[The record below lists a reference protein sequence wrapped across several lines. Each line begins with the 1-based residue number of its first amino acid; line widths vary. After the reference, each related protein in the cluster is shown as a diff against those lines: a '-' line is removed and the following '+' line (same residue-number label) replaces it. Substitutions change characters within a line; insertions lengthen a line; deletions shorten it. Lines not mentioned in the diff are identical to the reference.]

1 MIHADVM
8 IIGGGPAGSVTAQ
21 RLASAGLKA
30 VLVERAVFPRDKTCG
45 DMVACEGLQAL
56 ERSGLGEWSS
66 DFHPVEKLRFSAPN
80 GTMLDVGVKN
90 REGGVVARLIPRRL
104 LDARLAQAAGQAGA
118 RIMDGTKVEEVIFDA
133 QGRPQ
138 AKTGSQ
144 WLQAE
149 MLLLADGSHAPIT
162 RKLGLLKGEVDLV
175 AMQQYLAG
183 DSDPDGPLEFHF
195 TQGIIPG
202 YVWMF
207 PMGDGHINIGAGTFT
222 RRARGQVSLRQ
233 ALENLRSRHPLDAG
247 RLARTEV
254 LTPMRGHPLHTRLS
268 LTRTHAA
275 RTLVLGDAAGLV
287 SPFTGE
293 GIAAA
298 LRSGEMAAAQTL
310 TAFQRGDFSAAALA
324 PYTAQLRARYQRSK
338 QAGNFLRSLLGSAD
352 LLNRVIGKLS
362 RSPELGSLFGQIFMD
377 EISPMKAFSLHT
389 IWQVLI

>member
-1 MIHADVM
+1 MIQTDVI
-8 IIGGGPAGSVTAQ
+8 IIGGGPAGSVAAQ

-30 VLVERAVFPRDKTCG
+30 VLLERAVFPRDKTCG
-45 DMVACEGLQAL
+45 DMVAFEGLQAL
-56 ERSGLGEWSS
+56 ERTGLAEWSAA
-66 DFHPVEKLRFSAPN
+66 FHPVTRLRFSAPN
-80 GTMLDVGVKN
+80 ATTLDVAVNN
-90 REGGVVARLIPRRL
+90 RHGGVVARLIPRRL

-118 RIMDGTKVEEVIFDA
+118 KVMDGAKAEEVSFDDR
-133 QGRPQ
+133 GRPRVK
-138 AKTGSQ
+138 AGSQ
-144 WLQAE
+144 LLQAE

-207 PMGDGHINIGAGTFT
+207 PMGDGHINIGAGTYT
-222 RRARGQVSLRQ
+222 RRARGQVNLRQ
-233 ALENLRSRHPLDAG
+233 ALDDLRSRHPLDPA
-247 RLARTEV
+247 RLARTEP

-268 LTRTHAA
+268 ITRTHSA
-275 RTLVLGDAAGLV
+275 RTLVLGDAAGLI

-298 LRSGEMAAAQTL
+298 LRSGEMAAAQTR
-310 TAFQRGDFSAAALA
+310 TAFEKGDFSAAALA
-324 PYTAQLRARYQRSK
+324 PYTAQLKARYQRDK
-338 QAGNFLRSLLGSAD
+338 QAGNFLRSLLGSAG
-352 LLNRVIGKLS
+352 LLNSVISKLS
-362 RSPELGSLFGQIFMD
+362 RNPQLGTLFGQIFMD
-377 EISPMKAFSLHT
+377 EISPMKAFSLRT